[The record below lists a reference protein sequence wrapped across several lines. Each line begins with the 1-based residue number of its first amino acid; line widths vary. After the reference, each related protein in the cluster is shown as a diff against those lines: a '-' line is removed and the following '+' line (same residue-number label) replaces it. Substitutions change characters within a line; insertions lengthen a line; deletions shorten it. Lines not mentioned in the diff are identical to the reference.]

1 MLFQMSNVRISNV
14 ELFGTKWTIVFLA
27 TMLGFHMN
35 SKVGIYGERG
45 FTNAAIKSA
54 IGGFHH

>member
-1 MLFQMSNVRISNV
+1 MSNVRISNV
-14 ELFGTKWTIVFLA
+14 ELFGTKWTIVFLT
-27 TMLGFHMN
+27 TMLGLHMN